1 MCSLK
6 NGFGRKFIMM
16 RVTSQMLDKAAAK
29 SGLPIRRASLLD
41 YIDNPSLGNN
51 PLLNSLEKNSGITVD
66 SKRKEAYEKLEKAAD
81 KLFQSADVL
90 TDDGEKSAFAEAEKS
105 GDAGQV
111 YDGISNLLK
120 NYNNLLEVL
129 KSSSSPIND
138 YYRKMME
145 EAAEENSE
153 AFSSVGITISKEGT
167 VSIDQE
173 KLKTADLKA
182 LEKIFG
188 TSGTFTVKTEFLAAR
203 VALNAQAGI
212 SSISNQYD
220 SMGSSFSASYG
231 KYDFWG

>member
-1 MCSLK
+1 
-6 NGFGRKFIMM
+6 MM

-145 EAAEENSE
+145 EAAEENRE

-173 KLKTADLKA
+173 KA

>member
-1 MCSLK
+1 
-6 NGFGRKFIMM
+6 
-16 RVTSQMLDKAAAK
+16 MLDKAAAK

-145 EAAEENSE
+145 EAAEENRE

>member
-1 MCSLK
+1 
-6 NGFGRKFIMM
+6 MM

-111 YDGISNLLK
+111 YDGISNLLE

>member
-1 MCSLK
+1 M
-6 NGFGRKFIMM
+6 
-16 RVTSQMLDKAAAK
+16 
-29 SGLPIRRASLLD
+29 D

-145 EAAEENSE
+145 EAAEENRE
-153 AFSSVGITISKEGT
+153 AFSSSRIKISK
-167 VSIDQE
+167 
-173 KLKTADLKA
+173 
-182 LEKIFG
+182 
-188 TSGTFTVKTEFLAAR
+188 
-203 VALNAQAGI
+203 
-212 SSISNQYD
+212 
-220 SMGSSFSASYG
+220 
-231 KYDFWG
+231 

>member
-1 MCSLK
+1 
-6 NGFGRKFIMM
+6 MM

-41 YIDNPSLGNN
+41 YIDN

-145 EAAEENSE
+145 EAAEENRE

>member
-1 MCSLK
+1 
-6 NGFGRKFIMM
+6 MM